1 MFLNFLSVS
10 LVIRSIFMA
19 FKMEM
24 MEQETPEEAK
34 IVKNLLWIS
43 SVIVKLVSS
52 LLNVQDSIVLL

>member
-1 MFLNFLSVS
+1 
-10 LVIRSIFMA
+10 
-19 FKMEM
+19 M

-43 SVIVKLVSS
+43 SVVVKLVSS